1 LALDIEFTLAGSKTA
16 SFFSSAAVI
25 NAPKIVTFSRLY
37 NTGRTTGVQTMPK
50 SVPFKQVLN
59 AYLQDPEKAMSYL
72 RSALEENDPV
82 LFEAVMQDVIKA
94 QGPSGRLMPFLT
106 KLADSLQ
113 RDGAEEEM
121 IKAIVAEMSESFVDA
136 A

>member
-1 LALDIEFTLAGSKTA
+1 
-16 SFFSSAAVI
+16 
-25 NAPKIVTFSRLY
+25 
-37 NTGRTTGVQTMPK
+37 MPK
-50 SVPFKQVLN
+50 SVPFSMVLSN
-59 AYLQDPEKAMSYL
+59 YLQDPEKAMSYL

-82 LFEAVMQDVIKA
+82 LFEAVIQDVIKA
-94 QGPSGRLMPFLT
+94 QGQSGRLMPFLT

-113 RDGAEEEM
+113 RDGVEDEM